1 MKSLQHLALVAALAL
16 LACGSLPAQD
26 IYMRANIP
34 FDFHA
39 GDRLIPAGEYAIHER
54 GPLVYWRGL
63 DSDRP
68 AFALITN
75 RTEGRGPQNNRLEF
89 ARYGNDYF
97 LKAIWSSITQ
107 DGRQLLPAPLEKELA
122 KRGSVPAPA
131 TVNLTGSR

>member
-1 MKSLQHLALVAALAL
+1 
-16 LACGSLPAQD
+16 
-26 IYMRANIP
+26 MRANIP

-97 LKAIWSSITQ
+97 LK
-107 DGRQLLPAPLEKELA
+107 LLPAPLEKELA